1 MSDGGGSAFA
11 VAQQIGKSLFL
22 PIAVLPFAGVLLG
35 IGASFSNPTTIAAYG
50 LESALHPGSALF
62 SFMLILSN
70 VGGAIFGN
78 LPLIF
83 ALAVALGMA

>member
-50 LESALHPGSALF
+50 LERSEEHTSELQSRE
-62 SFMLILSN
+62 
-70 VGGAIFGN
+70 
-78 LPLIF
+78 
-83 ALAVALGMA
+83 